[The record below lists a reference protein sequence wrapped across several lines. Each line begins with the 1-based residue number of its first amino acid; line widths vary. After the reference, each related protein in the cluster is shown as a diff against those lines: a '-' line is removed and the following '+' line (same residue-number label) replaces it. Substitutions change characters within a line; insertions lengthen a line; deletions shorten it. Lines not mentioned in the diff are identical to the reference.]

1 MLELDKITTANKAI
15 ESVRKVFIFLSD
27 SLTCASIID
36 VVTIYCQLVL
46 SWPLPGS
53 RLDIKGGGTHAESYL
68 PMSQLR
74 FSSYS
79 SEPAAE
85 AAAAAAASA
94 SFAALASSTNVVIDA
109 RSLA

>member
-85 AAAAAAASA
+85 AAAAAASA
-94 SFAALASSTNVVIDA
+94 AFAALASSTNVVIDA

>member
-1 MLELDKITTANKAI
+1 MLELDKITMANKAI

-79 SEPAAE
+79 SEPAA
-85 AAAAAAASA
+85 AAAAAASA

>member
-53 RLDIKGGGTHAESYL
+53 RLDIKGG
-68 PMSQLR
+68 
-74 FSSYS
+74 
-79 SEPAAE
+79 
-85 AAAAAAASA
+85 
-94 SFAALASSTNVVIDA
+94 
-109 RSLA
+109 